1 MHDAWRGMQSPRQ
14 CLLARTCPTHAVGQE
29 RFRHRRF
36 LTEGMSSLGFVN
48 DDSLLMISLLL
59 WCLSILTCALARRPS
74 AAYPLLSHSVLGF
87 LCDNIDATWLT
98 LRNDPMVYV
107 RDAVIVR
114 RQAL

>member
-1 MHDAWRGMQSPRQ
+1 
-14 CLLARTCPTHAVGQE
+14 
-29 RFRHRRF
+29 
-36 LTEGMSSLGFVN
+36 MSSLGFVN

-98 LRNDPMVYV
+98 IRNDPMVYV

-114 RQAL
+114 RDLVSKDETRSYSFNNNGFCGVKPNVRES